1 MRARADGQVASR
13 WERWAALGP
22 TLRRKIAACTAGFRR
37 VAGMPDYEAYLR
49 HLQAVHPDWPVPSE
63 REYFALYVESRYG
76 NGPSRC
82 C

>member
-1 MRARADGQVASR
+1 MRARMDWGRQRALWRSVRRTAETLAAD
-13 WERWAALGP
+13 L
-22 TLRRKIAACTAGFRR
+22 RR

-49 HLQAVHPDWPVPSE
+49 HLRAVHPDWPVPSE